1 MYFVRVESTYPFKM
15 ANPRGQQ
22 RAKVFRQALEMEIA
36 SLAADDD
43 RRGLRKVARKLIE
56 LAEQG
61 DIQAIKELADRID
74 GKVPQAIAGIDE
86 DENLTPIVPVIN
98 LLGHAESLPAP
109 EAVDSVP
116 HRRD

>member
-1 MYFVRVESTYPFKM
+1 M

-22 RAKVFRQALEMEIA
+22 RAKLFRHALEIEIA
-36 SLAADDD
+36 ALASDVN
-43 RRGLRKVARKLIE
+43 RKGLRMVAIKLIE
-56 LAEQG
+56 MAESG

-98 LLGHAESLPAP
+98 LTGRP
-109 EAVDSVP
+109 EPSSAS
-116 HRRD
+116 